1 MTPLFEQVFHL
12 CIEKRW
18 SFCAFSTPGNSD
30 FEMIIED
37 VNQTYKS
44 DVGFVFHPFVVW
56 QHLHLTAE

>member
-1 MTPLFEQVFHL
+1 MTPLFEQLFHL

-44 DVGFVFHPFVVW
+44 DVGMNFDDQDLYFRVI
-56 QHLHLTAE
+56 LLYN